1 MDPMTYLRLVNTE
14 SINLPDVFISS
25 SLSTHDFQ
33 QKSKKKKVRKQSLS
47 FPLPLMS
54 SVVAFQYLFD
64 KYSLLLSPPS
74 DKYLPKMN
82 NVTNDGGMNRKG

>member
-1 MDPMTYLRLVNTE
+1 MDPMTYLTLVNTE
-14 SINLPDVFISS
+14 STNLPDIFISS
-25 SLSTHDFQ
+25 SPSTHDFQ
-33 QKSKKKKVRKQSLS
+33 QKSKKKKIRKQSPS

-54 SVVAFQYLFD
+54 SVAAFQYLFG

-82 NVTNDGGMNRKG
+82 NVKNDGGMNRKG